1 MLCLTCSSTEISIGC
16 EGDKAV
22 AVRVAG
28 SGVSTIAF
36 LPAEF
41 DAELLGNGVCEVDH
55 GLPDQ
60 LRRLNGDL
68 EMERVSDPPSMLRL
82 ALPSF
87 DLL

>member
-1 MLCLTCSSTEISIGC
+1 MTCSSTEIFIGR
-16 EGDKAV
+16 EGAEAI
-22 AVRVAG
+22 AVRIAD

-41 DAELLGNGVCEVDH
+41 DAALLGNGVCGIDH

-68 EMERVSDPPSMLRL
+68 EIDRVSDPPSMLRL